1 MVALRGVE
9 PRPRVN
15 RAGGVL
21 WLSSRTANS
30 LKTKNT
36 IL

>member
-15 RAGGVL
+15 RAGVAL
-21 WLSSRTANS
+21 LLSSRTANS
-30 LKTKNT
+30 RKTKNT